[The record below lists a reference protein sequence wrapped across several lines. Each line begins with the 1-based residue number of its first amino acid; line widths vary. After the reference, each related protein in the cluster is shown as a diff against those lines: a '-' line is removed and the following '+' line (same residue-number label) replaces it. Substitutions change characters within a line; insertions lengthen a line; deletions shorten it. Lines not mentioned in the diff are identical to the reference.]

1 MFIIP
6 RLPKTQEEEY
16 KDYPWRRL
24 YVFQHI
30 REPTLHFFFTQY
42 LASTKQRVHHRCP
55 PAGIQ
60 VTAEQ
65 IRLLD
70 HHHVTD
76 QPFNIRVVYRHPYKH
91 EAARRWCQQE
101 G

>member
-6 RLPKTQEEEY
+6 RFPKTQEEEY
-16 KDYPWRRL
+16 KVYPWASSL
-24 YVFQHI
+24 CFQHI
-30 REPTLHFFFTQY
+30 REPTLRIFTQY
-42 LASTKQRVHHRCP
+42 LVGTKQRVHHRCP

-60 VTAEQ
+60 DSVEQ
-65 IRLLD
+65 IRLLA

-76 QPFNIRVVYRHPYKH
+76 QPFSIRVVYRHLYKH

>member
-1 MFIIP
+1 MCDI
-6 RLPKTQEEEY
+6 RKTS
-16 KDYPWRRL
+16 
-24 YVFQHI
+24 HC
-30 REPTLHFFFTQY
+30 
-42 LASTKQRVHHRCP
+42 AKQRVHHRCP

-60 VTAEQ
+60 VSAEQ
-65 IRLLD
+65 IRLLA

-76 QPFNIRVVYRHPYKH
+76 QPFCIRFVYRHLYKH